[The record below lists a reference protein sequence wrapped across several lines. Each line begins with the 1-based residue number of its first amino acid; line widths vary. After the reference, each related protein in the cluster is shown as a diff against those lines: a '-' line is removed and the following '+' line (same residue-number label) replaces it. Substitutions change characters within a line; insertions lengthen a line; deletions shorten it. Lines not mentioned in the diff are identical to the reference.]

1 MDSCLLF
8 RSLALVNNQILAFHF
23 LECTMEQLKFGIAL
37 TENQTPED
45 DEKILSNDSD
55 LPLAAKMR
63 PRNFDEYV
71 GQQHLLAPGKL
82 LRRAIDRQ
90 RPIAAPPVRGPPR
103 QCLRRG
109 VGAATLKRCSATGVW
124 PASATR

>member
-1 MDSCLLF
+1 MSTHSIGA
-8 RSLALVNNQILAFHF
+8 RSASAGIGRIDRESVPDQATIHPTVHGGFVFNASTIFWS
-23 LECTMEQLKFGIAL
+23 FGL
-37 TENQTPED
+37 SSPPGHMPVWSHNTRPPGP
-45 DEKILSNDSD
+45 DERVQRMTDN
-55 LPLAAKMR
+55 
-63 PRNFDEYV
+63 
-71 GQQHLLAPGKL
+71 L